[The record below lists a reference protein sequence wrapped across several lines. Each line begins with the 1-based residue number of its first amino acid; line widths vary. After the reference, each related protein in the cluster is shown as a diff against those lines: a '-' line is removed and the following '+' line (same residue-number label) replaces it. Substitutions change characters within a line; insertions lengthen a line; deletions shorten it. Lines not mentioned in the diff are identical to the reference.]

1 MHILDLLLSSMFAER
16 AISRHFLDLEVRCS
30 ALTLQYGHACHLQLA
45 PKEQMQLALPTYQ
58 APHPTMLM
66 PIAQLVGEKVH
77 GS

>member
-45 PKEQMQLALPTYQ
+45 PKDQTQLALPTYQ
-58 APHPTMLM
+58 APNPTMLI
-66 PIAQLVGEKVH
+66 PVALPVGEELH

>member
-1 MHILDLLLSSMFAER
+1 MER
-16 AISRHFLDLEVRCS
+16 TIGDQPPHLEVRCS